1 MATTKKTHTTK
12 KTTAK
17 KAPSKSVS
25 AKKGSKAVKARPLT
39 WRFYAVTIGIFLVA
53 VASVLVI
60 ALFTSNVIAKNT
72 AKARLDRIN
81 DIYSSINVGEGYV
94 PTSINVFGDKRPYD
108 WGGDFGKG
116 RTYSSAIYY
125 THGDT
130 VSNTV
135 ADLDQKIKAAGFEK
149 FDEPYPGS
157 TSIQYHYKSAK
168 GESVRLTVSS
178 KPYNDA
184 WSNATAMKQEVP
196 ESVYAMDKNAGPS
209 SVILKVNL
217 DDNNE

>member
-12 KTTAK
+12 KTTTK
-17 KAPSKSVS
+17 KTPSKAASSKKS
-25 AKKGSKAVKARPLT
+25 AKIVKGRPQT
-39 WRFYAVTIGIFLVA
+39 WRFYVVTVGIFLVA
-53 VASVLVI
+53 VATVVVI
-60 ALFTSNVIAKNT
+60 ALFTSNVVAKNT
-72 AKARLDRIN
+72 NKGRLDRIN
-81 DIYSSINVGEGYV
+81 QIYSSINIGDAYRVDSV
-94 PTSINVFGDKRPYD
+94 NVFGDKRPYD
-108 WGGDFGKG
+108 WDKS
-116 RTYSSAIYY
+116 RTTSSAITYI
-125 THGDT
+125 HGDT

-135 ADLDQKIKAAGFEK
+135 AELDQKIKAAGFEK

-168 GESVRLTVSS
+168 GEYVRLTVSS

-184 WSNATAMKQEVP
+184 WSNAAAMKQEVP

-209 SVILKVNL
+209 EVTLKVNL